1 MVLTRFFRKLKKNN
15 LINGK
20 KPRNVRYTTICNNG
34 ACAIGVREYFNKE
47 QEQIDNDKEIAK
59 ALQSFNTISYMNKLA
74 NKFDQESLDRK
85 YAINL
90 HNKINTHKIKGRG
103 KKNKTKKTRQKLKTK
118 KVKKNK
124 SRIGKKI

>member
-1 MVLTRFFRKLKKNN
+1 
-15 LINGK
+15 
-20 KPRNVRYTTICNNG
+20 
-34 ACAIGVREYFNKE
+34 
-47 QEQIDNDKEIAK
+47 
-59 ALQSFNTISYMNKLA
+59 MNKLA